1 MFVESFSVSIL
12 PDALTLH
19 TLLHSRSREAV
30 KVHLLYAYEPR
41 GVCVCA
47 HVCRCVFLVC
57 VYRCRSQGISEYLCE
72 WTCRVRGS
80 ISLFPWVGLRRW
92 GPMDLGESV
101 CL

>member
-41 GVCVCA
+41 GVCVCTR
-47 HVCRCVFLVC
+47 VQVC
-57 VYRCRSQGISEYLCE
+57 VSR
-72 WTCRVRGS
+72 
-80 ISLFPWVGLRRW
+80 
-92 GPMDLGESV
+92 V